1 MDNADTKP
9 CKSQAPG
16 YDPDTID
23 LFGDLQ
29 EPEPKNTTADG
40 LQPAEKSTGKQTT
53 EYREKISKPL
63 QQELMGELTAIL
75 DILNHE

>member
-9 CKSQAPG
+9 GKSQTPG

-23 LFGDLQ
+23 LFGDVQ
-29 EPEPKNTTADG
+29 APESKNTAASG
-40 LQPAEKSTGKQTT
+40 LQPVEKSTGKQATG
-53 EYREKISKPL
+53 YKGKISKPL

-75 DILNHE
+75 EILNHE